1 MGRLII
7 LGLLLFL
14 AVSFIAICVGMYIY
28 MKRTVKNGQTLM
40 EETVNKQ
47 TRESK
52 LSIKEILIYLSMI
65 IVAVLFSLY
74 LMRKLG
80 HGFAPLASA
89 IVTPFVLA
97 FFNARRRTGRSVFIF
112 TVTAVLA
119 LFLFFVYIFI
129 DIPPTVP
136 NITINNTKI
145 TLAKTKAS
153 DVLKDGFDIYVNQK
167 DNYYIRYQDLLTS
180 GKLKKYEI
188 SQNILVKKGFRR
200 YYMSDCLYYLAKGNT
215 IIGSIGL
222 YGDLIKDTL
231 LKDCRIVHF
240 YLDQDCVQ
248 VLKRNSISFQLNGV
262 NLLDTLNIEVLR
274 KTFGKKL
281 WSVPNNPQD
290 ITQLYYGIKWTSHSS
305 HLFWNE
311 YYSYIHFDEN
321 NNMTSFEMMSEI
333 ARDRKE

>member
-1 MGRLII
+1 
-7 LGLLLFL
+7 
-14 AVSFIAICVGMYIY
+14 
-28 MKRTVKNGQTLM
+28 
-40 EETVNKQ
+40 
-47 TRESK
+47 
-52 LSIKEILIYLSMI
+52 
-65 IVAVLFSLY
+65 
-74 LMRKLG
+74 
-80 HGFAPLASA
+80 
-89 IVTPFVLA
+89 
-97 FFNARRRTGRSVFIF
+97 
-112 TVTAVLA
+112 
-119 LFLFFVYIFI
+119 
-129 DIPPTVP
+129 
-136 NITINNTKI
+136 
-145 TLAKTKAS
+145 
-153 DVLKDGFDIYVNQK
+153 
-167 DNYYIRYQDLLTS
+167 
-180 GKLKKYEI
+180 
-188 SQNILVKKGFRR
+188 
-200 YYMSDCLYYLAKGNT
+200 MSDCLYYLAKGNT

-222 YGDLIKDTL
+222 YGDLNKDTL
-231 LKDCRIVHF
+231 LKDCWIVHF